1 MASLLNRGLI
11 CLLRVLSQLSTGF
24 IPNKWQLW
32 DSQSNILDE
41 DQADLGRYFAVTV
54 FNFCFT

>member
-1 MASLLNRGLI
+1 MVSLLNHRLI
-11 CLLRVLSQLSTGF
+11 SLLHVLSQLWSGF
-24 IPNKWQLW
+24 ILNKWQFW

-41 DQADLGRYFAVTV
+41 DQADLGRYCAVTV

>member
-1 MASLLNRGLI
+1 MVSLPNHRLISLLH
-11 CLLRVLSQLSTGF
+11 VLSQLWSGF
-24 IPNKWQLW
+24 TLNKRQLW
-32 DSQSNILDE
+32 DSQSNIRDE